1 MTKGKNNRNKQMK
14 LWGGRFSKELS
25 ADVNEWAA
33 SIGFDQLLY
42 REDIEGSIAHA
53 KMLAHQGILTQEDA
67 AAVEAGLLE
76 ILDEIEAGTA
86 GFSEENED
94 VHMNIEALLTEKI
107 GEPAK
112 RLHTARSRNDQVAT
126 DTRLWV
132 KNDILEVQS
141 LLVDT
146 KRSLVNLAK
155 GYTATI
161 LPGFTHL
168 QHAQPVSFAFHLLAY
183 YQMFDRDAGRFWDVY
198 KRTDV
203 MPLGAG
209 ALAGVSYDTDRHFTA
224 DLLGFA
230 EVSANAMDSVSDRDF
245 IIEYIAAAATC
256 MMHLSRACEEL
267 ILWSGQEFG
276 FVEMDD
282 SYSTGSSIM
291 PQKKNPDMAELIRGK
306 TGRVYGDLMAI
317 LTTMKSLPL
326 AYNKD
331 MQEDKEPLFDAS
343 QTLKGCLSVY
353 AGMISTMKVNEEA
366 MLAAAAKGFMNATDA
381 ADYLVSKGVPFR
393 RAHEIIGK
401 LVAYCIEK
409 SLMLEEMDDELLG
422 QIAPE
427 FGADFREKI
436 SLKAC
441 MDAKD
446 SEGGTAEERVKEQL
460 AAAEAELNR

>member
-1 MTKGKNNRNKQMK
+1 MK
-14 LWGGRFSKELS
+14 LWGGRFAKEIS

-33 SIGFDQLLY
+33 SIGFDQILY
-42 REDIEGSIAHA
+42 KEDISGSIAHA
-53 KMLAHQGILTQEDA
+53 KMLAHQGILSQEDA
-67 AAVEAGLLE
+67 VAIEAGLLE
-76 ILDEIEAGTA
+76 ILDEIEAGNFVFTEA
-86 GFSEENED
+86 NED
-94 VHMNIEALLTEKI
+94 IHMNIESALTEKI

-132 KNDILEVQS
+132 KDDILEVEQ
-141 LLVDT
+141 LLVDA
-146 KRSLVNLAK
+146 KKSLVNLAREH
-155 GYTATI
+155 TAAI
-161 LPGFTHL
+161 MPGFTHL
-168 QHAQPVSFAFHLLAY
+168 QHAQPISFAFHLMAY
-183 YQMFDRDAGRFWDVY
+183 YQMFSRDAGRFWDVY

-209 ALAGVSYDTDRHFTA
+209 ALAGVSYDTDRHFEA
-224 DLLGFA
+224 DILGFA
-230 EVSANAMDSVSDRDF
+230 DVSANAMDSVSDRDF

-282 SYSTGSSIM
+282 SFSTGSSIM

-317 LTTMKSLPL
+317 LTTMKALPL

-343 QTLKGCLSVY
+343 QTLKGCISVY
-353 AGMISTMKVNEEA
+353 TGMISTLKVKPDA
-366 MLAAAAKGFMNATDA
+366 MAAAAAKGFMNATDA

-409 SLMLEEMDDELLG
+409 DLTLDEVSLELLE

-427 FGADFREKI
+427 FGEDFYEKI
-436 SLKAC
+436 ALKAC
-441 MDAKD
+441 MDAKS
-446 SEGGTAEERVKEQL
+446 SEGGTAEVRVKEQL
-460 AAAEAELNR
+460 AAAESEIQSRR